1 VPPVDMSGFCA
12 ARRALLLGVGVGG
25 LATLAGCGGTSG
37 AQAGSPANTGA
48 GSAAAPQGSASAADD
63 PFGAFPSSG
72 GGGDNA
78 PANALVAT
86 KEVPVGGGVLAQGSK
101 LVVQPKAGT
110 FKAFSAVCPHE
121 GVTVN
126 PPATG
131 SAVMQCPGH
140 NSQFK
145 TADGGLVRGPATRG
159 LTAIPVKVSKG
170 YVVET

>member
-12 ARRALLLGVGVGG
+12 ARRALLLGVGAGG

-37 AQAGSPANTGA
+37 AQAGTPAKTDA
-48 GSAAAPQGSASAADD
+48 SSAAAPHGSPSAVDD
-63 PFGAFPSSG
+63 PFGAFPSA
-72 GGGDNA
+72 GDNG

-86 KEVPVGGGVLAQGSK
+86 KDVPVRGGVLAQGSK
-101 LVVQPKAGT
+101 IVVQPKAGT
-110 FKAFSAVCPHE
+110 FKAFSATCPHQ

-131 SAVMQCPGH
+131 SDVMQCPGH
-140 NSQFK
+140 NSEFK
-145 TADGGLVRGPATRG
+145 AADGALVRGPATRG
-159 LTAIPVKVSKG
+159 LAAIPVKVRDG